1 MAEHLAKPAPA
12 TASSTLEPGAPDVAA
27 RLAQARARSD
37 ERLAA
42 GLAMIAGFVDAY
54 GIITFGVY
62 VSFMS
67 GNTTQAGY
75 ETAQGAL
82 RAAALSAV
90 AILFF
95 VLGSFAATL
104 LAEFGGRHARRLAH
118 GVVAAALAA
127 IAGLTG
133 LGLLAGA
140 AAIAATSFAMGIM
153 NNALSRVGA
162 QSVSVGFVTGAL
174 SRLGS
179 HLAEALRRAPLSDAL
194 GPWDT
199 HSRRALTL
207 ARVWAAF
214 LAGALLSGAA
224 TPRFGAWVL
233 AAPALALAAVSAFH
247 RPEPALR

>member
-1 MAEHLAKPAPA
+1 MADQLAKPAPA
-12 TASSTLEPGAPDVAA
+12 SLALGPGALDGAA
-27 RLAQARARSD
+27 RLVRARARRD

-75 ETAQGAL
+75 ETAQGAF
-82 RAAALSAV
+82 RAAALSAL

-104 LAEFGGRHARRLAH
+104 LSEFGGRHARRLAH

-140 AAIAATSFAMGIM
+140 VAIAPTSFAMGIM
-153 NNALSRVGA
+153 NNALSRVGG
-162 QSVSVGFVTGAL
+162 QSVSVGFVTGSL

-179 HLAEALRRAPLSDAL
+179 HLAQAVRRAPLSDAL

-207 ARVWAAF
+207 ARVWAGF

-233 AAPALALAAVSAFH
+233 VAPALVLAGMAAFD
-247 RPEPALR
+247 RPEPAFRR

>member
-1 MAEHLAKPAPA
+1 MADQLAKPPPA
-12 TASSTLEPGAPDVAA
+12 SLAREPGALDGAA
-27 RLAQARARSD
+27 RLARARARSD

-75 ETAQGAL
+75 ETAQGAF
-82 RAAALSAV
+82 RAAALSAL

-104 LAEFGGRHARRLAH
+104 LSEFGGRHARRLAH

-140 AAIAATSFAMGIM
+140 VAIHRQAS
-153 NNALSRVGA
+153 
-162 QSVSVGFVTGAL
+162 
-174 SRLGS
+174 
-179 HLAEALRRAPLSDAL
+179 
-194 GPWDT
+194 PWE
-199 HSRRALTL
+199 S
-207 ARVWAAF
+207 
-214 LAGALLSGAA
+214 
-224 TPRFGAWVL
+224 
-233 AAPALALAAVSAFH
+233 
-247 RPEPALR
+247 